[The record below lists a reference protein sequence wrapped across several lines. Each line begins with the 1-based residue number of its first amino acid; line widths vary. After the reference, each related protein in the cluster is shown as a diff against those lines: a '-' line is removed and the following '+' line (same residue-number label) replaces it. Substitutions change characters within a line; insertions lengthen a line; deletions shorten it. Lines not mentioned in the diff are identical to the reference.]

1 MYRSQGRYEE
11 SIQAYKQAIQFDP
24 KDCDALIG
32 IAGASKQ
39 LGDYKQASK
48 YIERARTLSPG
59 HYNLACLE
67 SISGNIEA
75 AVEHLRLA
83 LEENPSQRDW
93 ARHDPDFEFIRG
105 DPRFQALVGE
115 D

>member
-1 MYRSQGRYEE
+1 
-11 SIQAYKQAIQFDP
+11 
-24 KDCDALIG
+24 LIG

-75 AVEHLRLA
+75 AVEHLRFA
-83 LEENPSQRDW
+83 LEENPSKREW
-93 ARHDPDFEFIRG
+93 ARRDPDFDFIRG
-105 DPRFQALVGE
+105 DPHFQALVGE